1 MILWLSAG
9 GLAAI
14 VLLML
19 LRPVLFA
26 RGQNPASRAEHDIE
40 VFRAQ
45 LTEIDRDADRGVL
58 PASEA
63 DAARREV
70 QRRLLAAGTRADQAT
85 AMSIL
90 SRPSRIVLGLILLI
104 ALPAATTQ
112 LYLFLGTPDLP
123 GQPFASRPATA
134 LQDPVDEERHA
145 ALATV
150 EQSTR
155 DDPTDP
161 TNWLNLGRIQFSLS
175 DFEASAAAFS
185 QALELTNRHPAV
197 LSLYGEA
204 LVFSAQGSITAG
216 ARSAFAEALAADPG
230 EPRARFYG
238 ALANYQA
245 GRRQQS
251 LDDWLDLAT
260 GAPPDAVWLPA
271 VQERIRA
278 VANEL
283 GRDADALLAAAAAA
297 PPSVPSA
304 PPSAPPQGLAADQL
318 ERIRGMVGG
327 LAERLAQE
335 PDDLEG
341 WLMLGRSYMVLDQ
354 TAKAVDA
361 LAQAARLAPDRPQIL
376 AALLVATVNAAE
388 RDQALATGIPALTER
403 VLRLDPD
410 NLDALWYAG
419 VVAERN
425 GNSAQAQAYWR
436 QLLALLPAGGEEYR
450 LVQGRLDAPQASP

>member
-70 QRRLLAAGTRADQAT
+70 QRRLLAAGARADQAT

-90 SRPSRIVLGLILLI
+90 SRPGRIVLGLILLI
-104 ALPAATTQ
+104 ALPAATIQ
-112 LYLFLGTPDLP
+112 LYLLLGTPGLP
-123 GQPFASRPATA
+123 GQPFADRPAAA
-134 LQDPVDEERHA
+134 LQDPADAERHA
-145 ALATV
+145 ALATF
-150 EQSTR
+150 EQGTR
-155 DDPTDP
+155 DDPSDVG
-161 TNWLNLGRIQFSLS
+161 NWLNLGRVQFSLA
-175 DFEASAAAFS
+175 DYEAAAVAFS
-185 QALELTNRHPAV
+185 QALELTNRHPGV

-204 LVFSAQGSITAG
+204 LVYEAQGAVTAG
-216 ARSAFAEALAADPG
+216 ARSAFGEALAADPE

-238 ALANYQA
+238 ALADYQA
-245 GRRQQS
+245 GRREKALQ
-251 LDDWLDLAT
+251 DWLDLAT
-260 GAPPDAVWLPA
+260 GAPLDAVWLPA
-271 VQERIRA
+271 VQERIRS
-278 VANEL
+278 VADEL

-297 PPSVPSA
+297 PPST
-304 PPSAPPQGLAADQL
+304 PPPALAGDQL
-318 ERIRGMVGG
+318 ERIRGMVDG
-327 LAERLAQE
+327 LADRLVQE
-335 PDDLEG
+335 PDDLDG

-354 TAKAVDA
+354 TRKAVDA
-361 LAQAARLAPDRPQIL
+361 LTQATRLAPDRPQVL
-376 AALLVATVNAAE
+376 AALLVATVTAAE
-388 RDQALATGIPALTER
+388 ADQTLATGIPALTER

-419 VVAERN
+419 IAAERSSN
-425 GNSAQAQAYWR
+425 TPQAQAYWR
-436 QLLALLPAGGEEYR
+436 RLLALLPADSEEYR
-450 LVQGRLDAPQASP
+450 LVQGRLDAPQATP